1 MLDDLINEFCTY
13 LLIDKNY
20 SKNTIDAY
28 RNDLEMFNKFVN
40 KTINNIDDSDIKNYL
55 KYLKD
60 NKHNER
66 SIARNTSSLRSF
78 YKFLIINKH
87 VKTNPMENI
96 TSIKLS
102 KKLPDILTIDEINK
116 ILDIKITDNYS
127 VRNKAMLELIYAA
140 GLRVS
145 ELINLK
151 TYDIDIEENIVRTMG
166 KGNKE
171 RIIPI
176 GEYATNALNSYLS
189 IRYTFLKKEIN
200 DYLFLNNHGK
210 KMTRQGSTR

>member
-1 MLDDLINEFCTY
+1 MLDDLINDFCTY

-40 KTINNIDDSDIKNYL
+40 KSINSIDDNDIKSYL

-102 KKLPDILTIDEINK
+102 KKLPDIPRW
-116 ILDIKITDNYS
+116 ILMYTANMDGCTVLYRTDS
-127 VRNKAMLELIYAA
+127 
-140 GLRVS
+140 
-145 ELINLK
+145 
-151 TYDIDIEENIVRTMG
+151 
-166 KGNKE
+166 
-171 RIIPI
+171 
-176 GEYATNALNSYLS
+176 
-189 IRYTFLKKEIN
+189 
-200 DYLFLNNHGK
+200 
-210 KMTRQGSTR
+210 